1 MKELILFI
9 ARQLVSNPDAVTVT
23 EAGEQEGTIVYNL
36 SVADED
42 KGFIIG
48 KHGRVAK
55 SIRQIA
61 KVAAAREGMKI
72 SIDII

>member
-1 MKELILFI
+1 MKDFILFI
-9 ARQLVSNPDAVTVT
+9 ARQLVSEPDAVTVT
-23 EAGEQEGTIVYNL
+23 EVGEQDGVIVYNL
-36 SVADED
+36 SVADDD

-61 KVAAAREGMKI
+61 KVAAAKEGKKI

>member
-1 MKELILFI
+1 MEFI
-9 ARQLVSNPDAVTVT
+9 TYMRDFNIVTVLARVFLACL
-23 EAGEQEGTIVYNL
+23 AGGILGAER
-36 SVADED
+36 
-42 KGFIIG
+42 G

>member
-1 MKELILFI
+1 MKDFILFI
-9 ARQLVSNPDAVTVT
+9 ARQLVSEPDAVTVT
-23 EAGEQEGTIVYNL
+23 EVGEQDGVMVYNL
-36 SVADED
+36 SVADDD

-61 KVAAAREGMKI
+61 KVAAAKEGKKI